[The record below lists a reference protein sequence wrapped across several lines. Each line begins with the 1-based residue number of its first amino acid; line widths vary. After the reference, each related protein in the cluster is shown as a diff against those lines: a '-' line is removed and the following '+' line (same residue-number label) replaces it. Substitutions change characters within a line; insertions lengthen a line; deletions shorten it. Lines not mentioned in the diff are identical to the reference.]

1 MRIGAVSNTF
11 FSTTKYMGLRGN
23 NLSNNAMSPL
33 EKQKLQLQEEMK
45 KIEEGKNS
53 KENKDKAIKEL
64 QEKLKEIEKQLIE
77 EKNMKL
83 NEKLEGKKDK
93 DKDTNQEKIEES
105 CENPQVIN
113 KEIIIGIT
121 SASFHGK
128 NGKVAYSVYRAAE
141 AKGDMTTAKRALSY
155 TMSEIK
161 KSLEGK
167 RLIERGM
174 KEYKKQID
182 NLKKAKAHIDQGSG
196 ENNIVKNSVGDVEE
210 SKTNVEESKTNV
222 EAHSLDTLEA
232 VGNGESKAE
241 ISIKETSK

>member
-11 FSTTKYMGLRGN
+11 FSTTRYMGLKGN

-93 DKDTNQEKIEES
+93 DKDTNQEKIEEES
-105 CENPQVIN
+105 CENLQVIN

-128 NGKVAYSVYRAAE
+128 NGKVAYSVYRVAE

-161 KSLEGK
+161 KSSQSK
-167 RLIERGM
+167 KLIERGM
-174 KEYKKQID
+174 KEYKKQMD
-182 NLKKAKAHIDQGSG
+182 NLKKADILEDR
-196 ENNIVKNSVGDVEE
+196 EDNNIIQNSVGDEGD
-210 SKTNVEESKTNV
+210 STTNNVEVHSENALKDVTNR
-222 EAHSLDTLEA
+222 
-232 VGNGESKAE
+232 ESKAK
-241 ISIKETSK
+241 ISIKQTLK